1 MGTSNASDTTPADV
15 AAAVETALTDDAPR
29 LRYVVGRGARIVI
42 FLRRHLPQRLF
53 ERLYYGGQLR
63 RLERNVDPALRP
75 HAREAALR

>member
-1 MGTSNASDTTPADV
+1 M
-15 AAAVETALTDDAPR
+15 
-29 LRYVVGRGARIVI
+29 I

-75 HAREAALR
+75 RAREAALR